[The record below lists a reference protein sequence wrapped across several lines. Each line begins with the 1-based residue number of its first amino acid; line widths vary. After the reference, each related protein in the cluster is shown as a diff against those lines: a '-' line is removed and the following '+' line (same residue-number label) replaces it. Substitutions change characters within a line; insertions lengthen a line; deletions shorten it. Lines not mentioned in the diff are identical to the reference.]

1 MHTTEHIRNLLG
13 TVLIN
18 TATSRSKRITKLL
31 VRFELNVK
39 SDDILYRRAVTSYRI
54 RMLRVV
60 VYIFPACAI
69 PHSVSSDRVVRD
81 EINSSQINVKIEKNI
96 CGSRRINF
104 RSAMIK
110 FLSVTFI
117 YGVKNEKEKESKKLR
132 TAKPPGKLY

>member
-1 MHTTEHIRNLLG
+1 MHTTEHVRNLFG
-13 TVLIN
+13 AVLIN
-18 TATSRSKRITKLL
+18 TATSRSKCITELL

-39 SDDILYRRAVTSYRI
+39 SDDILYRRAVTSCRI
-54 RMLRVV
+54 RMLRDV
-60 VYIFPACAI
+60 VYIFPACAT

-104 RSAMIK
+104 RSATIK

-117 YGVKNEKEKESKKLR
+117 YGVKNEKIRKIKS
-132 TAKPPGKLY
+132 